1 MSHHFNR
8 IILKNIS
15 GMNDPAFKSN
25 NTLKKYI
32 NTKLIS
38 YQDSSLTSCPKTR
51 DIIKFK
57 ERVNSKILHYRNNK
71 INKDK
76 YFSENSFNS
85 KTQTNN
91 LSRYNNN
98 ISLNNLGKNKNK
110 KNEKINIK
118 KVSKPKEKKLQ
129 NYTEIILTPNNNKN
143 KSNIKTPMNNLNK
156 IKSIYKRKNIL
167 LNKSYKSPHSNT
179 IFKKD
184 KESNE
189 SNKKLYMIKSPEN
202 KIKNSLID
210 IEFLTKEIY
219 NIINKK
225 SLNNTYNHNIENLKK
240 VNNAQDSTNN
250 DININ
255 KKDLLLIDE
264 SFNERECPEPMP
276 YVKKYS
282 NYSDFIDKEN
292 ISNSTI
298 NIINNFNKD
307 LNEPKEEKN
316 VPLPISKININ
327 RINNTYNRKF
337 VYLNPNKYSRK

>member
-38 YQDSSLTSCPKTR
+38 YQDSSLASCPKTR
-51 DIIKFK
+51 DIIKFN

-110 KNEKINIK
+110 KNEKNNIK

-189 SNKKLYMIKSPEN
+189 TNKKLYMIKSPE
-202 KIKNSLID
+202 KKKKNSLID
-210 IEFLTKEIY
+210 I
-219 NIINKK
+219 
-225 SLNNTYNHNIENLKK
+225 
-240 VNNAQDSTNN
+240 
-250 DININ
+250 
-255 KKDLLLIDE
+255 
-264 SFNERECPEPMP
+264 
-276 YVKKYS
+276 
-282 NYSDFIDKEN
+282 
-292 ISNSTI
+292 
-298 NIINNFNKD
+298 
-307 LNEPKEEKN
+307 
-316 VPLPISKININ
+316 
-327 RINNTYNRKF
+327 
-337 VYLNPNKYSRK
+337 